1 MAEII
6 TFPGL
11 TSLDIEPDEILE
23 QAKGKLQVAIVCG
36 VDADGNQY
44 LSSSVADGGQIIWQ
58 LERAKHLLMCIADEY
73 NDE

>member
-44 LSSSVADGGQIIWQ
+44 LICS
-58 LERAKHLLMCIADEY
+58 
-73 NDE
+73 

>member
-23 QAKGKLQVAIVCG
+23 QAKGKLLLFVELMQMAINTS
-36 VDADGNQY
+36 A
-44 LSSSVADGGQIIWQ
+44 
-58 LERAKHLLMCIADEY
+58 HL
-73 NDE
+73 